1 MKKPE
6 LAILLS
12 KLNGFSKPKLKQEQY
27 ATDSQS
33 ASDILWHA
41 FLLGDINKKT
51 IADLGCGTG
60 ILGLGALL
68 LGAEK
73 CIFVDSDKDAVKTAG
88 ENLKLLEKE
97 TGKKLSDR
105 AEFVISDISEF
116 DNNINTV
123 LQNPPFGTKE
133 EHVDRIFL
141 EKAIE
146 TAKVIYS
153 FHKTSTLSYI
163 SRFVK
168 GLNAKITHFF
178 RYNLPLKQTM
188 DFHKAKIMRIDVTCL
203 RIIRQD
209 SK

>member
-12 KLNGFSKPKLKQEQY
+12 RLKSFSEPKLEQEQY
-27 ATDSQS
+27 STDSQS
-33 ASDILWHA
+33 ASDILWHS

-73 CIFVDSDKDAVKTAG
+73 CIFVDSDKDTIKTAK
-88 ENLKLLEKE
+88 ENLKLLEQE
-97 TGKKLSDR
+97 TGKKLNDR
-105 AEFVISDISEF
+105 AEFIISDISGF
-116 DNNINTV
+116 NKKVNTV

-133 EHVDRIFL
+133 EHADRIFL

-146 TAKVIYS
+146 NAKVIYS
-153 FHKTSTLSYI
+153 FHKTPTLGYL
-163 SRFVK
+163 SRFIK
-168 GLNAKITHFF
+168 DRNAKITHFF
-178 RYNLPLKQTM
+178 RYNFPLKQTM
-188 DFHKAKIMRIDVTCL
+188 SFHKSKIIRIDVTCL